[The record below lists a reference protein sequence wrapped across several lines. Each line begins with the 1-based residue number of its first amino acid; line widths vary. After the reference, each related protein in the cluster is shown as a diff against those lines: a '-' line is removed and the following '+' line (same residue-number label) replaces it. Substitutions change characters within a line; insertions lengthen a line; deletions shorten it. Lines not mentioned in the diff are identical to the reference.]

1 MVSLTMQPD
10 FDRFFI
16 AYADAYNRSLEGE
29 VQDKAIRAC
38 FTDCFIAAGPQG
50 SSCGDNDE
58 SFSRTLKEAYAFY
71 RKIGTKRM
79 NVRRVQA
86 TPIDPAHHLVRVFY
100 AADYVKPDGEP
111 LTIDFDVAYLTET
124 HAGKTRIFGFVAG
137 DEMALYKQY
146 GLV

>member
-1 MVSLTMQPD
+1 MQPD

-50 SSCGDNDE
+50 SSCGRNDE
-58 SFSRTLKEAYAFY
+58 SFSKTLEEAYAFY

-79 NVRRVQA
+79 SVRRVHA
-86 TPIDPAHHLVRVFY
+86 TPIDPAHFLVRVFY
-100 AADYVKPDGEP
+100 AADYVKKDGTA

-124 HAGKTRIFGFVAG
+124 HARKTRIFAFVAG
-137 DEMALYKQY
+137 DEMGLYRKH